1 MLVVHHV
8 IFILHLASLSE
19 KPKLIEEP
27 PGVISLGIDGIVPA
41 GRVHHATYVEWYTNA
56 EKLSTNSFAY
66 EILKNNSLQF
76 KLWSSSLA
84 GFYQIL
90 YHNEVGL
97 VARTIRVD
105 IPNGTFLTFSKYF
118 ESYSKFLG

>member
-1 MLVVHHV
+1 M
-8 IFILHLASLSE
+8 
-19 KPKLIEEP
+19 EEP
-27 PGVISLGIDGIVPA
+27 PGLISLEIDGIVPA
-41 GRVHHATYVEWYTNA
+41 GRAHHATDVEWYTNA

-76 KLWSSSLA
+76 KLWSSSLE

-105 IPNGTFLTFSKYF
+105 IPNGTFLTFF
-118 ESYSKFLG
+118 